1 MTRSLL
7 RCASLPSVLL
17 LAVSSA
23 YAQPRPAEPSEP
35 QGAERSPKTAVLEA
49 GAELLQ
55 GQAPPGRLSIHL
67 VGFHPLKDDP
77 RHQMEAHHYCHQA
90 TEELAQCVLF
100 DGSGENAR
108 LNGIEYIVSERL
120 FETLPDEEK
129 RYWHPH
135 DYEILSGQLVA
146 PGIPGPVEH
155 ELMEQKVNSYGKTW
169 HVWRTGA
176 HGQDADPLPFGEAR
190 LAWSF
195 NRDGEARPEL
205 VAERDRRLGIDTA
218 KKREE
223 RQDLVRLA
231 KPQCGVDVLDGMLPG
246 AAPERI
252 PGVEVRAE
260 GCGPSPRTQAAPAP
274 GAGESTQR
282 MPPEG
287 ARHAPEEA
295 ARPAPLMAE

>member
-1 MTRSLL
+1 MTRSLF
-7 RCASLPSVLL
+7 RCASFSPALL
-17 LAVSSA
+17 LAASAA
-23 YAQPRPAEPSEP
+23 YAQPRTPEPSEP
-35 QGAERSPKTAVLEA
+35 QDAERSPKAAVLEA

-55 GQAPPGRLSIHL
+55 GQAPPGQLSIHL
-67 VGFHPLKDDP
+67 VGFHPLKDEP

-100 DGSGENAR
+100 DGSGEDAR
-108 LNGIEYIVSERL
+108 LSGIEYIISERL

-135 DYEILSGQLVA
+135 NYEILSGQLVA

-155 ELMEQKVNSYGKTW
+155 ELMEQKVNGYGKTW
-169 HVWRTGA
+169 HVWSTGV
-176 HGQDADPLPFGEAR
+176 HGQDPDPLPFGEAR

-205 VAERDRRLGIDTA
+205 VAERDRELGIDTA

-231 KPQCGVDVLDGMLPG
+231 KPQCGVDALDGTLPG

-252 PGVEVRAE
+252 AGVEVRTE
-260 GCGPSPRTQAAPAP
+260 GCGSSRRTQSAPGSRTGEPAHPAPA
-274 GAGESTQR
+274 Q
-282 MPPEG
+282 
-287 ARHAPEEA
+287 
-295 ARPAPLMAE
+295 

>member
-67 VGFHPLKDDP
+67 VGFHPLKDEP

-135 DYEILSGQLVA
+135 NYEILSGQLVA

-155 ELMEQKVNSYGKTW
+155 ELMEQKVNGYGKTW
-169 HVWRTGA
+169 HVWSTGV
-176 HGQDADPLPFGEAR
+176 PR
-190 LAWSF
+190 LAWSL
-195 NRDGEARPEL
+195 NRDGVARPEL
-205 VAERDRRLGIDTA
+205 VAERDRELGIDTA

-231 KPQCGVDVLDGMLPG
+231 KPQCGVDALDGTLPG

-252 PGVEVRAE
+252 AGGEVRTE
-260 GCGPSPRTQAAPAP
+260 GCGSSRRTQSAPGSRTGEPAHPAPA
-274 GAGESTQR
+274 Q
-282 MPPEG
+282 
-287 ARHAPEEA
+287 
-295 ARPAPLMAE
+295 